1 MGESYEHTP
10 SKLCAAG
17 WIWFGNADS
26 RLHSLN
32 QPECDAPCWRG
43 TITQVNQAITGD
55 ILGSL
60 LVEGKLETDTHYD
73 RASITITKQTVVL
86 EQQGQ
91 NRRSI
96 TFADLQK
103 GQLVQV
109 GFIGAVAETYPVQA
123 QADEV
128 VILK

>member
-1 MGESYEHTP
+1 MNIRRRNFVQLVGFGLVMPIVGCTASTNQNATP
-10 SKLCAAG
+10 RVG
-17 WIWFGNADS
+17 ADI
-26 RLHSLN
+26 
-32 QPECDAPCWRG
+32 RG